1 MTVEAP
7 RILVVDD
14 EEEQIKFLREYL
26 RDYDISVEGLTDP
39 MKVLDHLRTTN
50 DYALII
56 VDVNLGA
63 RKDGVDLGQDIRR
76 HIGRKPILFV
86 SAGISSKTRTKIR
99 RFGLEG
105 GIDFLEKGSFNP
117 EQLFNTCVNLI
128 KETAYTANIDEVKGN
143 IRTLRD
149 DFVGVSKGIS
159 NIFVELRSRPNSV
172 IPSECEEKHREL
184 IGKVVGIAIGET
196 KKKMEVA
203 FTPEILE
210 PKVEAAMNPATVFD
224 KAKAAPAAK
233 AYKWAVGVI
242 FIGLLTWWGV
252 TWTKAE
258 HADDRTRL
266 LEEKHKQIMNSMQIQ
281 TTQMQQIRVILSNTN
296 GSLTTGT

>member
-1 MTVEAP
+1 MEAP

>member
-39 MKVLDHLRTTN
+39 MKVLDHLRTVN
-50 DYALII
+50 DYALVI

-63 RKDGVDLGQDIRR
+63 RKDGVDLGQDIRK

-86 SAGISSKTRTKIR
+86 SAGISSKTRSKIR

-105 GIDFLEKGSFNP
+105 GIDYLEKGSFNP
-117 EQLFNTCVNLI
+117 EQLFNTCVSLI
-128 KETAYTANIDEVKGN
+128 KETAYAANIDEVKGN
-143 IRTLRD
+143 LRTLRD

-159 NIFVELRSRPNSV
+159 NIFAELRSRPNSV
-172 IPSECEEKHREL
+172 IPSECEEKHRGL
-184 IGKVVGIAIGET
+184 VGKAVGIALGET
-196 KKKMEVA
+196 KKKIEIA

-210 PKVEAAMNPATVFD
+210 PKVEAAMDPATVFD
-224 KAKAAPAAK
+224 KARAAPAAK
-233 AYKWAVGVI
+233 AYKWAAGVI

-252 TWTKAE
+252 MWTKAE

-266 LEEKHKQIMNSMQIQ
+266 LEEKHKQIMTSMQTQ
-281 TTQMQQIRVILSNTN
+281 TTQMQQIRVILSNAN
-296 GSLTTGT
+296 GSTTTGT

>member
-266 LEEKHKQIMNSMQIQ
+266 LEEKHKQIMNSMQTQ